1 MTTPIDPHALF
12 REHLDAFI
20 AGGLSPEERA
30 SLKSHATE
38 CAACEAALLE
48 ATQADETI
56 RKLFN
61 PVTPSAH
68 FEENLI
74 MNLRTLTAPR
84 PLLHPSV
91 IRAATGVAAIIV
103 LGGFGLIGNRAMKEG
118 KFPELS
124 IPNISIPRFAWLSG
138 ADSQRVK
145 AGSNLRQM
153 GQAARTYDVQ
163 DLLKDSP
170 DSNSLASGTVNL
182 YSTVDARSG
191 NANNHFGEINLDE
204 IPVEGKQAAING
216 RATEMKGAK
225 TESFAL
231 QLPEQLATNVEARL
245 LASVDG
251 REKAGAQNQWYMDA
265 GKQVFSKNRGE
276 NESLDR
282 LAVRESR
289 LGETDQN
296 SARKHGDATVFYG
309 AIASNKPALAT
320 SDSIAIPP
328 AGNGILR
335 YKEVDQLSKS
345 KGDAKTPTQM
355 GRTDRGL
362 TAGTPPSPQSSVL
375 GTASGRAKSDS
386 VTGMDY
392 AYTNDSAVANAPVA
406 LYFKPNEAPAR
417 DPELKAGIIHDER
430 LVVLADAES
439 KKPAAIPA
447 LRVTAPLKE
456 TELALADG
464 KSDPL
469 ERQLP
474 LITTD
479 AIPPAKPQTAGE
491 AAAPPPGLPPSKVP
505 ENLQA
510 QQSQR
515 KIIRNGQVEFEV
527 DSFDSSFMQIG
538 KIVAEEGGYVSSTDS
553 EKLSNGKVKGT
564 VTVRVPPDRLDVLV
578 LKLRGLGD
586 LKSQKIAAQDITKQ
600 ITDLESGLRAA
611 RTMEERLLE
620 IIKSGKGE
628 VKDLVAAETQLGVY
642 RERIEQIE
650 GELRYYGNL
659 VSLSTLNITLLERDL
674 KTPTAAFETE
684 EVQAG
689 IEVEDVEKARN
700 DALKAIDDAKGRV
713 IESNLKK
720 LDAGQLTATIVAEL
734 TPESAGALTDRLK
747 QLGRVARLEA
757 DRKQTTQGG
766 TGAPTGVK
774 MVRKATRF
782 NISLYNL
789 ANIAPRETV
798 NLTLAAED
806 VETAY
811 KAILAVMNADDA
823 GSIGRIVSSS
833 LNSQKKDQTNGGIT
847 LEVKSD
853 KANAVEAAVRATGE
867 VLNVS
872 VSENPDTNNV
882 TRAKRGYSISLIS
895 LAQVAPRET
904 QTLQVAAK
912 NVPAAYAKLLT
923 ALQDSKQPSRILSSQ
938 LNEQDR
944 QNVTGQIDVEVPRT
958 AVGAV
963 EAVLAGV
970 ESDVYS
976 RNISRANDAQNTLDS
991 KVRLSISLIAADR
1004 LQPRETTTIE
1014 LEVNDVE
1021 ATLANVANTPGARVV
1036 ERQLSKQQNGR
1047 IVAHAMIDVP
1057 LTNAPATLDTLRNLG
1072 TVRVVESSKNQ
1083 QVPEGPLARARFDV
1097 TLGNA
1102 APIISPEDGVGA
1114 RLHQGLQTSLN
1125 GLTFSLML
1133 IVIGVCL
1140 IGPFALVIWGGWRFL
1155 RRGKSKLATV

>member
-1 MTTPIDPHALF
+1 MTTPIDPHAWF
-12 REHLDAFI
+12 REHIDAFI

-30 SLKSHATE
+30 ALKSHAAE

-48 ATQADETI
+48 ATQADEAI

-103 LGGFGLIGNRAMKEG
+103 LGGFGLIGHRAMKDG
-118 KFPELS
+118 KIPELS
-124 IPNISIPRFAWLSG
+124 IPNISIPRFAWFNG

-145 AGSNLRQM
+145 TDINLEQATQGALLYQDQRLLTDVLNSNK
-153 GQAARTYDVQ
+153 AI
-163 DLLKDSP
+163 P
-170 DSNSLASGTVNL
+170 DRSDF
-182 YSTVDARSG
+182 YSTATTRPS
-191 NANNHFGEINLDE
+191 NASNHFGEKTLGE
-204 IPVEGKQAAING
+204 IPIEIKMAVING
-216 RATEMKGAK
+216 RGGELKGGSV
-225 TESFAL
+225 ESFAL
-231 QLPEQLATNVEARL
+231 RLPEQLATNVEARL
-245 LASVDG
+245 LASMDG
-251 REKAGAQNQWYMDA
+251 REKKAEAQNQWSVDA
-265 GKQVFSKNRGE
+265 GKQVFSKYKVEGAG
-276 NESLDR
+276 LDR
-282 LAVRESR
+282 LAARQHG
-289 LGETDQN
+289 LGDTDQN
-296 SARKHGDATVFYG
+296 SAPKHRDNTVLYA
-309 AIASNKPALAT
+309 AIATDKPALAT
-320 SDSIAIPP
+320 SDFATVPP
-328 AGNGILR
+328 AVNGVVR
-335 YKEVDQLSKS
+335 YKGMDEISKS
-345 KGDAKTPTQM
+345 KADGETSTPL
-355 GRTDRGL
+355 GRVNRGEA
-362 TAGTPPSPQSSVL
+362 TGTPPSPQSSVPSS
-375 GTASGRAKSDS
+375 AAGRIKSES
-386 VTGMDY
+386 VTATGMGY
-392 AYTNDSAVANAPVA
+392 AYDSESKVANAPIA
-406 LYFKPNEAPAR
+406 LYFKPNDTQGGDADVKKLTVKTP
-417 DPELKAGIIHDER
+417 G
-430 LVVLADAES
+430 LVALSDAQP
-439 KKPAAIPA
+439 KKPAAVAA
-447 LRVTAPLKE
+447 LGIEAPLKE
-456 TELALADG
+456 TEIVVMAGTEILDVKDKLT
-464 KSDPL
+464 
-469 ERQLP
+469 ENQ
-474 LITTD
+474 T
-479 AIPPAKPQTAGE
+479 AKPQAAGE
-491 AAAPPPGLPPSKVP
+491 AATPPPALPPSKVP
-505 ENLQA
+505 DNLQS
-510 QQSQR
+510 QQAQR

-538 KIVAEEGGYVSSTDS
+538 KIVVEEGGYVSSTDS

-600 ITDLESGLRAA
+600 YTDLESGLRAA

-806 VETAY
+806 VEVAY

-823 GSIGRIVSSS
+823 GSVGRIVSST
-833 LNSQKKDQTNGGIT
+833 LNSQKKDQTSGAIT

-853 KANAVEAAVRATGE
+853 KANAVETAVRATGE
-867 VLNVS
+867 VLHIA
-872 VSENPDTNNV
+872 VSENPDANNV

-895 LAQVAPRET
+895 VAQVAPRET

-923 ALQDSKQPSRILSSQ
+923 ALQDPKQPSRILSSQ

-976 RNISRANDAQNTLDS
+976 RNISRANEAQNTLDS
-991 KVRLSISLIAADR
+991 KVRLSVSLIAADR
-1004 LQPRETTTIE
+1004 LQPRETTTIA

-1021 ATLANVANTPGARVV
+1021 AMLANVANTPGARVV
-1036 ERQLSKQQNGR
+1036 ERQLSKQQSGR
-1047 IVAHAMIDVP
+1047 IVARAMIDVP
-1057 LTNAPATLDTLRNLG
+1057 LTSAPATLDTLRNLG
-1072 TVRVVESSKNQ
+1072 TVRVVESAKNQ

-1140 IGPFALVIWGGWRFL
+1140 IGPFALVIWGGWKFL
-1155 RRGKSKLATV
+1155 RRGKAKSAIV

>member
-1 MTTPIDPHALF
+1 MTTPIDPHAWF
-12 REHLDAFI
+12 REHIDAFI

-30 SLKSHATE
+30 SLKSHAAE

-48 ATQADETI
+48 ATQADEAI

-61 PVTPSAH
+61 PITPSAH

-103 LGGFGLIGNRAMKEG
+103 LGGFGLIGHRAMKDG
-118 KFPELS
+118 KFPELA
-124 IPNISIPRFAWLSG
+124 IPNISIPRFAWFSAEQRYAPPVLPNEDTLVKVLLNPQDESRYDG
-138 ADSQRVK
+138 AGISP
-145 AGSNLRQM
+145 ATPYN
-153 GQAARTYDVQ
+153 RT
-163 DLLKDSP
+163 
-170 DSNSLASGTVNL
+170 SL
-182 YSTVDARSG
+182 
-191 NANNHFGEINLDE
+191 ANNHFGERNLGE
-204 IPVEGKQAAING
+204 IPTETKQAAING
-216 RATEMKGAK
+216 RGGELKEAK
-225 TESFAL
+225 IESFAL

-251 REKAGAQNQWYMDA
+251 REKKAEAQNQWSVDA
-265 GKQVFSKNRGE
+265 GKQVFSKDRV
-276 NESLDR
+276 ESAGLDR
-282 LAVRESR
+282 LAVRQQGLED
-289 LGETDQN
+289 TVQN
-296 SARKHGDATVFYG
+296 STPKHGDNIVLNP
-309 AIASNKPALAT
+309 AIATDKPALAT
-320 SDSIAIPP
+320 SDFTTIPP
-328 AGNGILR
+328 AGNGIVR
-335 YKEVDQLSKS
+335 YKGMDEISKS
-345 KGDAKTPTQM
+345 KADGETSTPL
-355 GRTDRGL
+355 GRVNRGEA
-362 TAGTPPSPQSSVL
+362 TGTPPSPQSSVPSS
-375 GTASGRAKSDS
+375 AAGRIKSES
-386 VTGMDY
+386 VTATGMGY
-392 AYTNDSAVANAPVA
+392 AYDSESKVANAPIA
-406 LYFKPNEAPAR
+406 LYFKPNDTQGGDADGKKLTVKTP
-417 DPELKAGIIHDER
+417 G
-430 LVVLADAES
+430 LVALSDAQP
-439 KKPAAIPA
+439 KKPAAVAA
-447 LRVTAPLKE
+447 LGIETPLKE
-456 TELALADG
+456 TELALQQV
-464 KSDPL
+464 KSNPL

-474 LITTD
+474 LISTD
-479 AIPPAKPQTAGE
+479 AIQPSKPQTAGE
-491 AAAPPPGLPPSKVP
+491 AATPPPALPPSKVP
-505 ENLQA
+505 ENILAQQA

-538 KIVAEEGGYVSSTDS
+538 KIVVEEGGYVSSTDS

-600 ITDLESGLRAA
+600 YTDLESGLRAA

-806 VETAY
+806 VEVAY

-823 GSIGRIVSSS
+823 GSVGRIVSST
-833 LNSQKKDQTNGGIT
+833 LNSQKKDQTSGAIT

-853 KANAVEAAVRATGE
+853 KANAVETAVRATGE
-867 VLNVS
+867 VLHIA
-872 VSENPDTNNV
+872 VSENPDANNV

-895 LAQVAPRET
+895 VAQVAPRET

-923 ALQDSKQPSRILSSQ
+923 ALQDPKQPSRILSSQ

-976 RNISRANDAQNTLDS
+976 RNISRANEAQNTLDS
-991 KVRLSISLIAADR
+991 KVRLSVSLIASDR
-1004 LQPRETTTIE
+1004 LQPRETTTIA

-1036 ERQLSKQQNGR
+1036 ERQLSKQQSGR
-1047 IVAHAMIDVP
+1047 IVARAMIDVP
-1057 LTNAPATLDTLRNLG
+1057 LTSAPATLDTLRNLG

-1083 QVPEGPLARARFDV
+1083 QVPDGPLARARFDV

-1140 IGPFALVIWGGWRFL
+1140 IGPFALVIWGGWKFL
-1155 RRGKSKLATV
+1155 RRGKAKSAIV